1 MRFAS
6 IAVGLALLAAPASQA
21 VACSVTPEFV
31 RDTSFE
37 LVEGADAVVVA
48 RATGQVSGEQP
59 WSGGVTFAI
68 EQSFKGAPPDTFT
81 MMHAHLGE
89 TTPSDPDDI
98 SVAHPE
104 SFHGGCNRYTF
115 QRGARYV
122 LFLRNGHGEG
132 EGEPDGWYALR
143 PVFWRGTED
152 YAGPDSLWVRVLRD
166 YIEIQAEPD
175 PMVELEILAA
185 RLPALEAP
193 GASAADRQRAMD
205 IRDHLSTLSPSKPTP
220 YLIAAYEALERGE
233 SPRFDV
239 RGPEANREGGMAD
252 ALTDLVFDIRR
263 PEFDMEQAKAFVLLS
278 LVNGEHP
285 DATPL
290 FERLVAGAPS
300 PRQLGLAVRF
310 FAKNGQYRRAFE
322 LVETDMMRRLG
333 GLPDEAAFTLVHDV
347 NLALTGPHWQK
358 EEERELWRSD
368 PYVLARWPELA
379 LSISSDL
386 KRRGSHG
393 NGGAVG
399 PIQLLQTDDPRA
411 RPEVTLMMA
420 EDYNEALEAW
430 AIAEV
435 DRLTPTA
442 DWLEHDDPLWL
453 PVRALVVGFGDD
465 RDAALVRTFC
475 QNESGRI
482 IVLTSLALWG
492 DDLKQELLMQFL
504 ATPGLDDETVEYVRR
519 ALLIHDGRTTP
530 ARTQLLSH
538 SEAYDAVVAS
548 LAGRPVTMYSRTVE
562 PITCPAA

>member
-6 IAVGLALLAAPASQA
+6 IAVGLALLAVPAGQA
-21 VACSVTPEFV
+21 VACSVTQEFV

-48 RATGQVSGEQP
+48 RAIRQTGDEEDGSTEV
-59 WSGGVTFAI
+59 VFAI
-68 EQSFKGAPPDTFT
+68 EQSFKGTPPDVVT
-81 MMHAHLGE
+81 MGWAQLG
-89 TTPSDPDDI
+89 TTIPSDPDDL
-98 SVAHPE
+98 STAHPE
-104 SFHGGCNRYTF
+104 SFMGPCTRRTFERGG
-115 QRGARYV
+115 RYV
-122 LFLRNGHGEG
+122 LFLHQGDGKD
-132 EGEPDGWYALR
+132 EPSGWYPRLS
-143 PVFWRGTED
+143 VFWRGAED
-152 YAGPDSLWVRVLRD
+152 YAGPDSLWARVLQY
-166 YIEIQAEPD
+166 YIEVQAEPD
-175 PMVELEILAA
+175 PMVELEVLAA

-193 GASAADRQRAMD
+193 SASAADRQRAMD
-205 IRDHLSTLSPSKPTP
+205 IRDHLSSLSPSKPTP

-252 ALTDLVFDIRR
+252 ALTDMVFDIHR
-263 PEFDMEQAKAFVLLS
+263 PEFDMERAKEFVLLS

-310 FAKNGQYRRAFE
+310 LAKNGQYRRAFE

-333 GLPDEAAFTLVHDV
+333 GLSNEAASLLVHDV
-347 NLALTGPHWQK
+347 DLALTGPHWQ
-358 EEERELWRSD
+358 EDEERELWRSD
-368 PYVLARWPELA
+368 PYVLSRWPELA

-386 KRRGSHG
+386 KRRGVD
-393 NGGAVG
+393 GGVG

-420 EDYNEALEAW
+420 EDFNEALEAW

-453 PVRALVVGFGDD
+453 PVRALVVGFGEE

-492 DDLKQELLMQFL
+492 DDLKQELLLQIL

-519 ALLIHDGRTTP
+519 ALLILDGRTTP
-530 ARTQLLSH
+530 ARNRLLGH
-538 SEAYDAVVAS
+538 SESYDAVVAS
-548 LAGRPVTMYSRTVE
+548 LSGQPIKMFDETVA